1 MQITHE
7 LPHNTQIR
15 VERKKEKKGG
25 GKPGRDSMTSDVSN
39 LENESPSQFMQGC
52 KQGPSLLLQEPLNC
66 DTWTKD
72 GLSGN
77 VRIEVVR
84 FPVLCSHLG

>member
-1 MQITHE
+1 M
-7 LPHNTQIR
+7 
-15 VERKKEKKGG
+15 KKGG
-25 GKPGRDSMTSDVSN
+25 KKQKTKTGRDSMTSDVSN

-66 DTWTKD
+66 DAWTKD
-72 GLSGN
+72 RLSGN
-77 VRIEVVR
+77 VRTEVVR